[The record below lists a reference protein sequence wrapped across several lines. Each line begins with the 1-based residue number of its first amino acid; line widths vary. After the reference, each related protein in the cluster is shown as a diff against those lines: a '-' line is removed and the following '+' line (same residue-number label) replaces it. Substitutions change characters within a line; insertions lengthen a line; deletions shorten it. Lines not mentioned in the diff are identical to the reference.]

1 MHLAPSLVTG
11 RRWKMKFLETEPMTP
26 SWAASSIH
34 AIPELINWF
43 LGILLLRIVEERFGI
58 PIKTL
63 WKSLFQQP
71 LPLTSNQLF
80 YFLHIGLFQLK
91 PDALLHATGSFT
103 GISPCYMNHSMMT
116 LRLDYSKCT
125 LRHVRCF
132 GKTKHQQS
140 LRIEPRAPGFTC
152 HNTFC
157 TNCTVHI
164 EDHEG
169 LTLSDD
175 QARNPGFD
183 SHQLPAF
190 YFPLFIPQT
199 SNISLFP
206 AEVRCSKYA
215 R

>member
-11 RRWKMKFLETEPMTP
+11 RRWKMKFLETEPMIS

-34 AIPELINWF
+34 AIPELLNWF
-43 LGILLLRIVEERFGI
+43 LRILLLRIVEECFGI

-80 YFLHIGLFQLK
+80 YSLHISLFQLK

-125 LRHVRCF
+125 LRQVRCF

-157 TNCTVHI
+157 TNCTVHRRSWRYLMI
-164 EDHEG
+164 KPGTPG
-169 LTLSDD
+169 LIPTNCQLSTFLYLSL
-175 QARNPGFD
+175 R
-183 SHQLPAF
+183 HQTYL
-190 YFPLFIPQT
+190 YFQL
-199 SNISLFP
+199 
-206 AEVRCSKYA
+206 K
-215 R
+215 